1 LLLFITSND
10 LLRRPFYTDKPPLSW
25 LLSEKR
31 RKGSAHMKTRLF
43 SLAFVLLVAVGCSQT
58 TTRKDVAS
66 AQDKLQKEQQKTSDT
81 IRESQRDL
89 VDAQQRGQER
99 TVAKPVTP
107 DQTPVASRDQRNI
120 DKVEVNA
127 AEKIAKQQERERA
140 AAANV
145 KDKEQEFQTSQARD
159 AFVNKVEQ
167 ELADTD
173 KQIDMLKQKASN
185 AQGADRD
192 SINRQVDVL
201 KTQRDLAKKALTDLK
216 SAELANWK
224 NHQDQVQLAL
234 RDLNNSMKNVR

>member
-1 LLLFITSND
+1 
-10 LLRRPFYTDKPPLSW
+10 
-25 LLSEKR
+25 
-31 RKGSAHMKTRLF
+31 MKTRLF
-43 SLAFVLLVAVGCSQT
+43 SLALVVLVAIGCSQT

-81 IRESQRDL
+81 VREAQRDV

-99 TVAKPVTP
+99 VTAKPVTP
-107 DQTPVASRDQRNI
+107 DQTPVVSRDQRNI
-120 DKVEVNA
+120 DKAEVNA

-145 KDKEQEFQTSQARD
+145 KDKEQEFQASQTRD

-167 ELADTD
+167 QLADTD
-173 KQIDMLKQKASN
+173 KQIDLLKQKASN

-192 SINRQVDVL
+192 SVNRQVDML
-201 KTQRDLAKKALTDLK
+201 KTQRGLAKKALDDLK

-224 NHQDQVQLAL
+224 NHQEHVQLAL
-234 RDLNNSMKNVR
+234 RDLDNSMKTVR